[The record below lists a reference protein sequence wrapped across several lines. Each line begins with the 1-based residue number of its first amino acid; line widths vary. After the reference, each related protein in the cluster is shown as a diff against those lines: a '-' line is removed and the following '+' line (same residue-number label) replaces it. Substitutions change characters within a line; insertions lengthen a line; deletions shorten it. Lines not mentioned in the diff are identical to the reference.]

1 MTAQHSGEGAS
12 PPLLRGVELPS
23 PKYVDDGKW
32 RDKALCREHGN
43 NVFFFEMRRG
53 QSPKAIREHID
64 HAINICI
71 SCEVRLQ
78 CLNFAIQSEERY
90 GVWGGVDFK
99 KVRGAVRKELL
110 SAVSNL

>member
-1 MTAQHSGEGAS
+1 MIAQRSGEGDT
-12 PPLLRGVELPS
+12 PLPTRGVELPS
-23 PKYVDDGKW
+23 PNYVDDGRW
-32 RDKALCREHGN
+32 RDQALCREHGN
-43 NVFFFEMRRG
+43 DVFFFEMRRG

-64 HAINICI
+64 HAISICI

-78 CLNFAIQSEERY
+78 CLNFAIRSGERY